1 MKINFSSSLIFFRP
15 YFKISKIPLLTP
27 LIRYQR
33 SKTINTLVNSFFFSL
48 LFAVC
53 FRLICHIPPLAPGSA
68 WSLSLISSVFV
79 AQSSIP
85 RLSSTI
91 CCITSPFACWPISSI
106 PSFFRSFISFILCL
120 AAVAVSQSVA
130 ARLHL
135 PPSFLPSSFVSFLPL
150 AGYFDL
156 FSFILCTCT
165 CLPRLTRLSLPFY
178 GDSHPRPA
186 QLIPLP
192 LLLLWDEQPQVER
205 D

>member
-33 SKTINTLVNSFFFSL
+33 SKTINILVNSFFFSL

-68 WSLSLISSVFV
+68 WSLSLISFVSV

-91 CCITSPFACWPISSI
+91 CCITFPLPADRFLPFHHFFAASFHSSCASLQSQSVSQSPLVCIPLF
-106 PSFFRSFISFILCL
+106 PSFFL
-120 AAVAVSQSVA
+120 
-130 ARLHL
+130 
-135 PPSFLPSSFVSFLPL
+135 FVSFLLL

-165 CLPRLTRLSLPFY
+165 CPALPRLTRLPCPSMVI
-178 GDSHPRPA
+178 
-186 QLIPLP
+186 LIPVLP
-192 LLLLWDEQPQVER
+192 S
-205 D
+205 